1 MAERTALL
9 AAAATIIEI
18 KKRQRRRDGRSG
30 RLWSRQWLCERNS
43 NRGMKNSVLN
53 ELVPDVGEFQSF
65 LRMTPNVFN
74 NLLELVEPQIS
85 CRWPNLLFQTFIENA
100 FIQHGVL

>member
-1 MAERTALL
+1 MAECTALL
-9 AAAATIIEI
+9 AAAATIIAI
-18 KKRQRRRDGRSG
+18 KKRRRRRDGRSG

-43 NRGMKNSVLN
+43 SRGMKNFVLN
-53 ELVPDVGEFQSF
+53 ELVPDVGGFQSF
-65 LRMTPNVFN
+65 LRMTPDVFN

-85 CRWPNLLFQTFIENA
+85 CCRPNLLFQTFIENA